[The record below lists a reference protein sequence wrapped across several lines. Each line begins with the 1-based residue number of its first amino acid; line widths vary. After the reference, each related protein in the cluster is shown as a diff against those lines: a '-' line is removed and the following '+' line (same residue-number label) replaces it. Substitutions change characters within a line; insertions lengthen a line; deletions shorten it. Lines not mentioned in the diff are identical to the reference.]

1 VAVAAEPPATS
12 GDASITYDASAG
24 TWTLRSAGLERVIRF
39 AGGKLQQ
46 TSLVNRHSGTQLQQS
61 GASSEF
67 RVRVAGVD
75 HRGSSGGWTLTGQDV
90 TTRADGALVLTLD
103 LRGSVLGVR
112 RTYVLYPETSF
123 MEERTEVTN
132 RTSATIQVTDY
143 AALSMRV
150 LGDDA
155 AEVDLHTMS
164 GDKAATTPYH
174 ELREPVPMGSGL
186 RSFTG
191 RGGNVNAQFL
201 TLRDRNS
208 EDGIVATWDYT
219 GSWAMNVGDSYGK
232 ILIEPR
238 ATVAT
243 PLAPGATIAGPLGRI
258 GLYRGDIDDMGNA
271 VLDFTYRYL
280 WDHTH
285 DDWFPSIRYGGY
297 GSDVTTIAQKI
308 DQLAYLGGDMV
319 WIDDGWQDAVGDW
332 NDRPGEP
339 IAEYRELAALH
350 GQQLGLW
357 LVPWGAEAGSDVAA
371 AHPSWMVNPADRKG
385 GLRTTLPGVVEHIRQ
400 TVNARQDEFGPF
412 QLKTDFGADSGDLAK
427 ANATAQ
433 ILRNFVTDNPNASLQ
448 LCSDGGGLLN
458 LGTAGLSDLVLQQD
472 GAATRTEGYWSSL
485 LYPSEKLISSFG
497 RTTIGSTYQPS
508 NRHLL
513 SYHMTVAGDTAAG
526 AAALEPVRK
535 DVDLYRYLRSQG
547 VLGRWVQVY
556 RPTVSAGD
564 PTGILEKLSRDG
576 KRGYVTFP
584 QGAFAA
590 EADVTV
596 FPKGLIPGQR
606 YTVSSQEGTVASG
619 TRTGAQWMADG
630 FAIDGY
636 RDGEVIY
643 LNLENRPG
651 SGTDTIDP
659 TAPTEV
665 AATAAEHLGYDGVEV
680 TWTAGSDDRW
690 VSSVEIL
697 KNGQP
702 YWKVSKGEFW
712 FDRNGTSSD
721 TYAVRTVDGDGNPS
735 DVITATR

>member
-1 VAVAAEPPATS
+1 VVHDAA
-12 GDASITYDASAG
+12 AG
-24 TWTLRSAGLERVIRF
+24 TWTLRTAGLERVIRF

-46 TSLVNRHSGTQLQQS
+46 ISLRNLATSTQLQQS

-75 HRGSSGGWTLTGQDV
+75 HRGSSGAWTLTDHDV

-103 LRGSVLGVR
+103 LRGSVLDVR
-112 RTYVLYPETSF
+112 RTYVLYPGTSF
-123 MEERTEVTN
+123 VEERTDVTN

-155 AEVDLHTMS
+155 ADVDLYTMT
-164 GDKAATTPYH
+164 GDKAATTPFH
-174 ELREPVPMGSGL
+174 QLQGPTPIGTGL
-186 RSFTG
+186 RSLTG
-191 RGGNVNAQFL
+191 RGGNVNAGFL
-201 TLRDRNS
+201 TLRDRTTG
-208 EDGIVATWDYT
+208 DGIVATWDYT
-219 GSWAMNVGDSYGK
+219 GSWALNVGDSYGK
-232 ILIEPR
+232 LLIEPR

-243 PLAPGATIAGPLGRI
+243 PLAPGETITGPLGRV

-280 WDHTH
+280 WDHTD

-297 GSDVTTIAQKI
+297 GSDVTTVAQKI

-371 AHPSWMVNPADRKG
+371 AHPSWMVNPADRKA
-385 GLRTTLPGVVEHIRQ
+385 GLDTTLPGVVDHVRQ
-400 TVNARQDEFGPF
+400 TLDARQDEFGPF
-412 QLKTDFGADSGDLAK
+412 QLKTDFGADNGNLAK
-427 ANATAQ
+427 ANATSQ
-433 ILRNFVTDNPNASLQ
+433 ILRNFVTDNPDASLQ

-472 GAATRTEGYWSSL
+472 GTPTRAEGYWSSL

-526 AAALEPVRK
+526 AAALEPVRA

-556 RPTVSAGD
+556 RPTVSTGD
-564 PTGILEKLSRDG
+564 ATGILQKLSGDG
-576 KRGYVTFP
+576 ERGYVTFP
-584 QGAFAA
+584 KGAFPAGT
-590 EADVTV
+590 DVTV
-596 FPKGLIPGQR
+596 RPKGLTPDLS
-606 YTVSSQEGTVASG
+606 YTVSSQEGTVTLA
-619 TRTGAQWMADG
+619 TRTGAQWTAEG
-630 FAIDGY
+630 FTIDGY
-636 RDGEVIY
+636 TEGEVVY
-643 LNLENRPG
+643 LNLEDRPG
-651 SGTDTIDP
+651 AGTDTVAP
-659 TAPTEV
+659 TAPTAVV
-665 AATAAEHLGYDGVEV
+665 ATPAEHLGYEGIEV
-680 TWTAGSDDRW
+680 TWSAGTDDRW

-712 FDRNGTSSD
+712 FDRAGQPAD
-721 TYAVRTVDGDGNPS
+721 TYELRTVDGDGNVSASVPAS
-735 DVITATR
+735 R